1 MPLYSMPKN
10 IPTTRA
16 TGELVRSMN
25 LHPSVMG
32 NNLEIIAAEAVKEAV
47 AAKGANVAENASEL
61 FADRAKAHIL
71 GHLRRYAVPEADID
85 DPLFIRRY
93 HPPKAYD
100 DLSGMFMDADYEQIF
115 AMILLGQKNVRR
127 NMGKYEPAFERL
139 QQVVTRYPTK
149 GDESCEGWS
158 NYATFLAN
166 KVLETSEATISAIR
180 NTVEKSI
187 RRNTTSLQSLILDC
201 AAYCR
206 DIIRAKA
213 EENLDI
219 PSKLFGRFKNVN
231 SHELVASR
239 IEKMGIRRVV
249 MRMPQEI
256 AFFINPDVDVEK
268 AVRQRYRPDRKM
280 EFDGENGRF
289 LDDSGNEIISFSC
302 SPVVVNKIRVV
313 FPSGIEDCIY
323 CADGENFEEVV
334 RRRYFVTG
342 KFAKTSEKS
351 SDGSCRFLDMDSKEI
366 LRWKPEE
373 REEPEASPGMRM

>member
-71 GHLRRYAVPEADID
+71 RHLRRYAIPVADID
-85 DPLFIRRY
+85 DPLHIQRY
-93 HPPKAYD
+93 HSPKAYD
-100 DLSGMFMDADYEQIF
+100 DLSGLFMDADYAQVF
-115 AMILLGQKNVRR
+115 AMILLGQKNVRKH
-127 NMGKYEPAFERL
+127 MGNYEPAFQRL
-139 QQVVTRYPTK
+139 IEVVTRYPVK
-149 GDESCEGWS
+149 GDESCEGWT

-166 KVLETSEATISAIR
+166 ATLEDSEAAISTIH
-180 NTVEKSI
+180 NVVETSI
-187 RRNTTSLQSLILDC
+187 RRDTTTLNTLIQNC
-201 AAYCR
+201 ASYYR

-219 PSKLFGRFKNVN
+219 PSELFGRFKNVN
-231 SHELVASR
+231 SAELVASR

-249 MRMPQEI
+249 MRMPQEM
-256 AFFINPDVDVEK
+256 AFFVNPHEDVEK
-268 AVRQRYRPDRKM
+268 AVRRRYRPDRKM

-302 SPVVVNKIRVV
+302 SPVVVNKIHVL
-313 FPSGIEDCIY
+313 FPSGIEDCVY
-323 CADGENFEEVV
+323 CANGENPEEII
-334 RRRYFVTG
+334 RKRYLVTG
-342 KFAKTSEKS
+342 RTKTIENGPNDS
-351 SDGSCRFLDMDSKEI
+351 GRFLDGDFREI

-373 REEPEASPGMRM
+373 REEPEVSPGMRM